1 MNRIL
6 LGTLLALAATGAPA
20 APMLQGSK
28 DFARDQHVVLAQL
41 YCVVGGGLCWNYD
54 TGLARRRLAP
64 ANRALHGR
72 AARRACRNCRYR

>member
-6 LGTLLALAATGAPA
+6 LGTLLALAATSAPA

-28 DFARDQHVVLAQL
+28 DSARDTPVVLAQL

-54 TGLARRRLAP
+54 TGFARRRLSR
-64 ANRALHGR
+64 ANRAFHGR
-72 AARRACRNCRYR
+72 AARRACPNCRYR